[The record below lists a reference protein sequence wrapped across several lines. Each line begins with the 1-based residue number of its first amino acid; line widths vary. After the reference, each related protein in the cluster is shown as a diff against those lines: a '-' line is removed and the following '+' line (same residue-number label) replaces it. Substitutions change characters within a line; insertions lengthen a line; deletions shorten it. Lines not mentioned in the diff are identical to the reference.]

1 MSRIVPLMVLAGLV
15 IALGALLHRQQEALV
30 SGRVIADQ
38 VTPTGRLRP
47 IAEVVS
53 AVKAMDLV
61 TTRIQTRVH
70 KSIESDVWRGRTYAD
85 VAAPVTYLYGVDL
98 ANLRA
103 EDVQFGPLTRTY
115 VLRVPAPRRLA
126 VEVDMNQRAENVS
139 VSGLR
144 LRSRS
149 GEYYLGLS
157 RVGLYEEARQ
167 TVLPGETLER
177 IRDESGERLREL
189 VQNIVGPDA
198 RVEVV
203 FDEGLP

>member
-1 MSRIVPLMVLAGLV
+1 MSRITPLIILAGLL
-15 IALGALLHRQQEALV
+15 IALGALLHRQQEQLV
-30 SGRVIADQ
+30 SGSALADQ
-38 VTPTGRLRP
+38 LTPAGRLRP
-47 IAEVVS
+47 LAEVLS

-61 TTRIQTRVH
+61 TTRIQTTVH
-70 KSIESDVWRGRTYAD
+70 KSVESDVWRGRTVAD
-85 VAAPVTYLYGVDL
+85 VAAPVIFLYGVDL
-98 ANLRA
+98 SQLRA
-103 EDVQFGPLTRTY
+103 EDVQFGPLTKTY
-115 VLRVPAPRRLA
+115 LLRVPAPRRLA

-167 TVLPGETLER
+167 TVLPADTLVR
-177 IRDESGERLREL
+177 IRSESRDRLREL
-189 VQNIVGPDA
+189 VQNIVGSDA

-203 FDEGLP
+203 FDESAQ